1 MQYYCVTV
9 QRKCSYQN
17 IRVQNN
23 GKRTNLTFLWARLLL
38 VPFIRLQRKR
48 NVKGIFCFFFV
59 YFPFEYT
66 SQFHYNIDRS
76 NIDHYTRHENIIHNG
91 VFRFVFSVFCCWQSW
106 HTPVA
111 KLFDQSN
118 LGMCRFAI
126 FCSGFFLQ
134 RVILHNHEETV
145 TPTHTFNL

>member
-23 GKRTNLTFLWARLLL
+23 GKRTNLTFQWARLFL

-48 NVKGIFCFFFV
+48 NVKRIFCFFFV
-59 YFPFEYT
+59 CFPFEYT

-91 VFRFVFSVFCCWQSW
+91 FSGFLLCFIALGNRGTRQFMQNYSTSQIWESVDLLFFALVFFF
-106 HTPVA
+106 
-111 KLFDQSN
+111 
-118 LGMCRFAI
+118 
-126 FCSGFFLQ
+126 FCSK
-134 RVILHNHEETV
+134 
-145 TPTHTFNL
+145 